1 MRDYIR
7 KRITTGIL
15 TILFSFCLTFFLIR
29 YAPGNPIKVLAG
41 TENPNPELI
50 EHLTAKYGLD
60 KSIPIQFVNY
70 IKNIL
75 KGDLGYSYMSNEPV
89 SKLIS
94 EKLFATI
101 LLTLTGV
108 ILSVVVGT
116 FLGVYAAR
124 KAGSIFDRLMCSFCY
139 VFDAIPGFWLGLIL
153 ILIFASKFG
162 ILPTSG
168 MYDLRADH
176 QGFARVLDTIK
187 HMVLPV
193 STLFII
199 QMPMYFRISRS
210 SVLQT
215 MSEDFIL
222 TLRAAGMKENKIFNK
237 YVLRNAIIPTITK
250 LSLSLAFIISGVA
263 LIEIVFAWPG
273 MGRLIMDAIM
283 KRDYPLLT
291 GVYLMISVSICVVM
305 IITDI
310 IYALIDP
317 RIRLE

>member
-89 SKLIS
+89 SKLIG

-124 KAGSIFDRLMCSFCY
+124 KAGSIFDKLMCSACY
-139 VFDAIPGFWLGLIL
+139 LFDAIPSFWLGLIL

-176 QGFARVLDTIK
+176 QGFARVLDVIK

-291 GVYLMISVSICVVM
+291 GVYLMISVSICIVM

-317 RIRLE
+317 RIRFE

>member
-124 KAGSIFDRLMCSFCY
+124 KAGSIFDRLMCSVCY

-176 QGFARVLDTIK
+176 QGFARILDTIK